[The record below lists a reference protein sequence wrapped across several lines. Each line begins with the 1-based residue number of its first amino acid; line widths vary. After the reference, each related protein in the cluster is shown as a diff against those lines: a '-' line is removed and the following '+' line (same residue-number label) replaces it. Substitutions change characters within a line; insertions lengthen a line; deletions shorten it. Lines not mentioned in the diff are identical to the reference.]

1 MNIQSSEACSLRFS
15 AGSAASFLTHV
26 RPWRRWKVSSLSTL
40 ASARF
45 HGPKRRVL
53 VDVGEQHEAG
63 LVVERVGQHQLVP
76 GVQRHVEGVRVL
88 ELARLA
94 LVDQRLHVDA
104 EVAQQA
110 VADVRVRELVLDDR
124 DRRAEVV
131 QRGRVR
137 GRAQVRGGGDEL
149 GVRGDGE
156 DPADALQVLRGHV
169 LQALDQLPGGEVLP
183 DLVLAARGEVLD
195 GGGHGLLT

>member
-1 MNIQSSEACSLRFS
+1 M
-15 AGSAASFLTHV
+15 
-26 RPWRRWKVSSLSTL
+26 
-40 ASARF
+40 
-45 HGPKRRVL
+45 
-53 VDVGEQHEAG
+53 
-63 LVVERVGQHQLVP
+63 
-76 GVQRHVEGVRVL
+76 
-88 ELARLA
+88 
-94 LVDQRLHVDA
+94 
-104 EVAQQA
+104 
-110 VADVRVRELVLDDR
+110 RVRELVLDDR

-137 GRAQVRGGGDEL
+137 GRAQVRGGGHEL
-149 GVRGDGE
+149 GVGGHGE